1 MTHQHTG
8 RGSSIRP
15 GLFTQYGR
23 FAKRPNMET
32 HMNTNTTR
40 VGNLLYLSPAQLKT
54 HPKNMRRFYPHSQV
68 EEMAQSIKAY
78 HGLVQALQV
87 VPDGAPDTYYVAVGN
102 LRLAGA
108 RQLGD
113 ECPPLKAEVISQS
126 QAEQLLTMVI
136 ENTTRFDVDPV
147 SEALHYHALQ
157 QEGLSIADIC
167 DRTGQYHARVTGRLE
182 LLKLD
187 EPIQQLVAEGKLS
200 HDPRVV
206 KALLSIPDPEARIQL
221 AQKLAASGARIK
233 TIEAAC
239 AKLAEQLVSKAA
251 SKNAR
256 LRSGETGTE
265 TRAPMLAHAGR
276 KAKRAAPA
284 PKTPAPVDALREA
297 ADAMCQ
303 VCDVRTDALKALP
316 EPAWALVVASA
327 ERTCAN
333 CNLRD
338 LENVCASCPGVELL
352 RAIIEKV
359 KQP

>member
-1 MTHQHTG
+1 
-8 RGSSIRP
+8 
-15 GLFTQYGR
+15 
-23 FAKRPNMET
+23 
-32 HMNTNTTR
+32 MNTHTTHA
-40 VGNLLYLSPAQLKT
+40 GYLLYLSPAQLKT
-54 HPKNMRRFYPHSQV
+54 HPKNMRRFYPQSQV

-78 HGLVQALQV
+78 RGLVQALQV
-87 VPDGAPDTYYVAVGN
+87 VPNGAPDCYYVVVGN
-102 LRLAGA
+102 LRLAGGK
-108 RQLGD
+108 RLGD
-113 ECPPLKAEVISQS
+113 QCPPLKAEVISQS
-126 QAEQLLTMVI
+126 EAEQLLTMVV

-147 SEALHYHALQ
+147 SEALHYQALRA
-157 QEGLSIADIC
+157 EGLSLTDIC

-187 EPIQQLVAEGKLS
+187 EPIQQLVAEDKLS

-206 KALLSIPDPEARIQL
+206 KALLSIPDPEARIRL

-239 AKLAEQLVSKAA
+239 AKMAEQLAAKSA
-251 SKNAR
+251 SKNAH
-256 LRSGETGTE
+256 T
-265 TRAPMLAHAGR
+265 PMLAHAGR

-297 ADAMCQ
+297 ANAMCQ